1 MGKKSKPNHSADD
14 VEIERI
20 ESEMIDER
28 SGPPQ
33 YELLTYPADYTLE
46 VLYSKW
52 QNGDIRIPKLQ
63 RLFVWK
69 QPQASKLIESFL
81 LGLPVPGVFLYAE
94 RKKETLLVVDGHQR
108 LKSIFYF
115 FEGFFGEEKA
125 GRRPVFRLKLG
136 DGSRWNG
143 KTWRDLSE
151 VDARRLK
158 NSVLR
163 AFIIKQLSPK
173 DNTSIYHVFERL
185 NTGGTQLNGQE
196 LRNCIME
203 GAFNDLLI
211 ELNKSSA
218 WRKILG
224 KKVLDQRMKDGE
236 LILRG
241 LSLYYDSQEYSKPM
255 KDFMSGF
262 MRTNRNGERNEEFKK
277 LFSKVASAV
286 LEALGEKPFHIR
298 AGLSAPV
305 FDAVFVAFA
314 RNKGQGLEDVRPR
327 YERLLKDEEFQKLT
341 GKATTD
347 VDSVKKRMG
356 IADKILFP

>member
-1 MGKKSKPNHSADD
+1 
-14 VEIERI
+14 
-20 ESEMIDER
+20 
-28 SGPPQ
+28 
-33 YELLTYPADYTLE
+33 
-46 VLYSKW
+46 
-52 QNGDIRIPKLQ
+52 
-63 RLFVWK
+63 
-69 QPQASKLIESFL
+69 
-81 LGLPVPGVFLYAE
+81 
-94 RKKETLLVVDGHQR
+94 
-108 LKSIFYF
+108 
-115 FEGFFGEEKA
+115 
-125 GRRPVFRLKLG
+125 
-136 DGSRWNG
+136 
-143 KTWRDLSE
+143 
-151 VDARRLK
+151 
-158 NSVLR
+158 
-163 AFIIKQLSPK
+163 
-173 DNTSIYHVFERL
+173 
-185 NTGGTQLNGQE
+185 
-196 LRNCIME
+196 ME

-224 KKVLDQRMKDGE
+224 KKVLDQRMKDVE